1 LYTYVENNPLTHVDP
16 TGHYTES
23 QVDLMLTTARIAGSK
38 SQLYWDIRSDLGSL
52 KPIQYLGE
60 KGRNQWLHL
69 FNMATSAES
78 SKEQVTS
85 AKNQLMGDY
94 GRVQAMDDAMLGA
107 VLSVFTGGSK
117 DKALKTQIEGK
128 TLRLINKQTDMLAEY
143 LGFTK
148 TKIEIKNQP
157 VYKNGKLYI
166 VQDLDSHNGGVWK
179 MATKPEYLASKK
191 TRLGTYDALLTKIG
205 D

>member
-1 LYTYVENNPLTHVDP
+1 MENNPLTHVDL
-16 TGHYTES
+16 TGHYTEN

-38 SQLYWDIRSDLGSL
+38 SQLYWDIRSDLGSS
-52 KPIQYLGE
+52 KPIQYLDE
-60 KGRNQWLHL
+60 KGRKQWPNL

-85 AKNQLMGDY
+85 AKNQLMRDY

-107 VLSVFTGGSK
+107 ALSLFAGGSK
-117 DKALKTQIEGK
+117 DKVLKTQVSGK
-128 TLRLINKQTDMLAEY
+128 ALRVINKETDMLAEY

-148 TKIEIKNQP
+148 TKLKIKDKP

-166 VQDLDSHNGGVWK
+166 VQDLDLHIGG
-179 MATKPEYLASKK
+179 
-191 TRLGTYDALLTKIG
+191 I
-205 D
+205 